1 VRSKTANVPATAPAE
16 PGPDGD
22 RSALRQFCED
32 LAVQAGTGA
41 LAGRRALGIGR
52 PGYDTKSSPT
62 DPVTEYDRAAEAL
75 IVAAIRD
82 RFPDDSIVGE
92 EGTDHVGTSP
102 RAWHVDPIDG
112 TANFVY
118 DLAGWCTSI
127 AVVDDAGPLA
137 GAVYVPVSGELF
149 SAVRDM
155 GALLDGHAIH
165 CSSAVDLSRA
175 LIATG
180 FSYTRDRR
188 RRQAMLLARVLPDV
202 RDVRRSGSAALDLC
216 SVACARLDAYY
227 EQHLNSWD
235 LAAGVLIAS
244 EAGAITSNFAGGPAG
259 TDATVAAAPGV
270 HEALVAALLASAVA
284 TDS

>member
-1 VRSKTANVPATAPAE
+1 VPATAPAD
-16 PGPDGD
+16 PGPVGD
-22 RSALRQFCED
+22 RSALRKFCED
-32 LAVQAGTGA
+32 IAVEAGTGA
-41 LAGRRALGIGR
+41 LAGRRALGVGR

-82 RFPDDSIVGE
+82 LFPDDSIVGE
-92 EGTDHVGTSP
+92 EGTDHVGTSS

-127 AVVDDAGPLA
+127 AVVDGAGPLA
-137 GAVYVPVSGELF
+137 GAVYVPVGGELF

-155 GALLDGHAIH
+155 GALLNGRAIH
-165 CSSAVDLSRA
+165 CSSAVDLSSA
-175 LIATG
+175 LIGTG
-180 FSYTRDRR
+180 FSYMRDRR
-188 RRQAMLLARVLPDV
+188 RRQAVLLARLLPDV

-216 SVACARLDAYY
+216 SVACARLDGYY
-227 EQHLNSWD
+227 EEHLNSWD

-244 EAGAITSNFAGGPAG
+244 EAGAITSNFVGGPAG

-270 HEALVAALLASAVA
+270 HTALVGALLAAGVTS
-284 TDS
+284 DS

>member
-1 VRSKTANVPATAPAE
+1 MRSKTANVPATAPAD
-16 PGPDGD
+16 PGSGED

-41 LAGRRALGIGR
+41 LAGRRALGVGR

-92 EGTDHVGTSP
+92 EGTDHVGTSL

-127 AVVDDAGPLA
+127 AVVDGSGPLA

-149 SAVRDM
+149 SAVRDT
-155 GALLDGHAIH
+155 GALLNGNAIH

-227 EQHLNSWD
+227 EEHLNSWD

-270 HEALVAALLASAVA
+270 HEALVGALLASAIA
-284 TDS
+284 SDS